1 MKYQLHQLVI
11 TDLENGVVLSLKLGH
26 LCCPK
31 VWLVQTEEALFVIF
45 QSSFKTIIQR
55 FLYIAFK
62 LNRCYLVRIAIK
74 IGHFYAG
81 SGRQLGNL
89 PLVPNGL
96 HARIHRNS
104 IQSQLLSNPGS
115 WGRFNWVWGPLWA
128 ILQIRPHSSLPS
140 SVLMCVQLLLEQGW
154 AQPFRHNNV
163 RVSLKIVSLAIT
175 LTGGKNHSG

>member
-1 MKYQLHQLVI
+1 MKYQLHQLMI
-11 TDLENGVVLSLKLGH
+11 TDLENISTGVVLSLKLGH

-31 VWLVQTEEALFVIF
+31 VWLVQTEEALFVF
-45 QSSFKTIIQR
+45 SNLALKLSFKG
-55 FLYIAFK
+55 FYIAFK

-74 IGHFYAG
+74 IGHFYGG

-128 ILQIRPHSSLPS
+128 ILQIRPYSSLPS
-140 SVLMCVQLLLEQGW
+140 SVLMCVQLLLEQGGEHS
-154 AQPFRHNNV
+154 RSV
-163 RVSLKIVSLAIT
+163 IIT
-175 LTGGKNHSG
+175 SEYHSG

>member
-1 MKYQLHQLVI
+1 MIKTLKIYQLGRCFLSSWDICAVQKCDWFKLKRHSLKFS
-11 TDLENGVVLSLKLGH
+11 NLSLKL
-26 LCCPK
+26 
-31 VWLVQTEEALFVIF
+31 
-45 QSSFKTIIQR
+45 SFKG
-55 FLYIAFK
+55 FYIAFK
-62 LNRCYLVRIAIK
+62 LNRCYLMRIAIK

-163 RVSLKIVSLAIT
+163 RVSLRIVSLVIT
-175 LTGGKNHSG
+175 LTGGKYHSG